1 METARGH
8 PVTTAPRRVLGS
20 AAGGLHRLEIPC
32 LLNCL
37 SCWRRSSGLSPLAGS
52 AASVQP
58 HWTSPEH
65 DDPTV
70 EMLAEGKILLCPPC
84 P

>member
-8 PVTTAPRRVLGS
+8 PVTTAPGRVLGS
-20 AAGGLHRLEIPC
+20 AAGGFHHLEISC
-32 LLNCL
+32 LLDSL
-37 SCWRRSSGLSPLAGS
+37 SCWHRSSGLSPLAGS

-58 HWTSPEH
+58 HWMSPEH

-70 EMLAEGKILLCPPC
+70 GS
-84 P
+84 